1 MDVSEDHAEQLL
13 RAEHHVLVWDK
24 GPAHGHGDPQECDGS
39 EDVFHSQHVFIVD
52 GEGNKHGQDGA
63 SEEGAVLGQQCQQR

>member
-1 MDVSEDHAEQLL
+1 MEALPGNDSQPAPPCCP
-13 RAEHHVLVWDK
+13 
-24 GPAHGHGDPQECDGS
+24 GPPAHGHGDPQECDGS